1 MKLWSPYSEKGKFS
15 AFSYLIVLLNFYLS
29 YFVLHVNFKNI
40 LFTITKP
47 VYNTA
52 LNSHLMERGC
62 NMHVVEYFDKL
73 PRKNVSLSKKQSLL
87 WSALLYGKS
96 K

>member
-1 MKLWSPYSEKGKFS
+1 MIF
-15 AFSYLIVLLNFYLS
+15 NTLS

-40 LFTITKP
+40 SFTIRKP
-47 VYNTA
+47 VYNTV
-52 LNSHLMERGC
+52 LYSHCPRFLMERGC
-62 NMHVVEYFDKL
+62 NINVLEYFDKL
-73 PRKNVSLSKKQSLL
+73 PRKNVSLSKKRSLL